1 MTFKLKRLFFIFS
14 LTIAGVTIG
23 SIIRDKPEGNDLLF
37 KYTITIISL
46 VISFVLWSRKI
57 K

>member
-1 MTFKLKRLFFIFS
+1 MHSIKRLFFIFS

-23 SIIRDKPEGNDLLF
+23 SIIRDKPVGNDLLF
-37 KYTITIISL
+37 KCTITIVSL
-46 VISFVLWSRKI
+46 VISFVLWSRKN